1 MASESQGMALALI
14 SDARARAEA
23 ISMKSLDIAREA
35 IAEAEYRLS
44 KLPSQANAIE
54 AFLEETS
61 KMLTPEQEVIIARRK
76 SLNDSARKPLEAEVI
91 SEPEATADAE
101 SASEDK

>member
-23 ISMKSLDIAREA
+23 LAMKSLDIAREA

-44 KLPSQANAIE
+44 KLHQQSNAIE

-61 KMLTPEQEVIIARRK
+61 RLITPEQEVILARRK
-76 SLNDSARKPLEAEVI
+76 SLSESLSKPLEADLVQDAD
-91 SEPEATADAE
+91 SVDAE
-101 SASEDK
+101 EGKN